1 MTQRHCTS
9 AGDRQVPQSSPQ
21 LRQSVWRLEHK
32 YSPRQTSYWTVTLCY
47 CDIYADIYH
56 LQFSYNIFCVHL
68 IAHTHLNHTVP
79 EDSLKTLIKELF
91 CATLKL
97 RCKDCKHKLMT
108 WPIFRPILNA
118 SPCCW
123 HCQEAGWSWGC
134 SRSALAACCSCS
146 CYPAPFL
153 SDATLTFQP
162 LRWVRC

>member
-1 MTQRHCTS
+1 MLHFVIVIFMQIFTIYS
-9 AGDRQVPQSSPQ
+9 SQSTDFLWKS
-21 LRQSVWRLEHK
+21 K
-32 YSPRQTSYWTVTLCY
+32 MFFKK
-47 CDIYADIYH
+47 
-56 LQFSYNIFCVHL
+56 FSYNIFCVHL
-68 IAHTHLNHTVP
+68 RAHTHLNHTVP

-118 SPCCW
+118 SPCCL
-123 HCQEAGWSWGC
+123 QEEAGWSWGC

-162 LRWVRC
+162 LRWEARGVSEKKYFYFYIFAMFQPFHFKS